1 MTYIKE
7 FGNGLK
13 LVVAKMTGAFSVSCG
28 VLVKTGSIN
37 ETKEEN
43 GISHFI
49 EHTVFKGTKKRSAF
63 DISDFADGI
72 GAQINAYTSKELTCY
87 YMKSTAEHLKDSFE
101 LLSDI
106 FFSSTFLH
114 NELEREKGV
123 IIEEINMNEDSPED
137 VCLDLLSESYY
148 GEEEQVWPHIIYTYC
163 TFQSVN
169 RGMKPCF

>member
-72 GAQINAYTSKELTCY
+72 VVVGLCVAVWKVVGIQI
-87 YMKSTAEHLKDSFE
+87 HGLKDAFRRQAE
-101 LLSDI
+101 ADAADI
-106 FFSSTFLH
+106 
-114 NELEREKGV
+114 KGKKF
-123 IIEEINMNEDSPED
+123 
-137 VCLDLLSESYY
+137 
-148 GEEEQVWPHIIYTYC
+148 H
-163 TFQSVN
+163 
-169 RGMKPCF
+169 